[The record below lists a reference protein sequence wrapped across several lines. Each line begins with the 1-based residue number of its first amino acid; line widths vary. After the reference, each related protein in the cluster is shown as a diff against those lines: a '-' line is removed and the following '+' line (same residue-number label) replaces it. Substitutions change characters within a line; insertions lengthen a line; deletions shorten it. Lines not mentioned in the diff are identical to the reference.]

1 VVYARVIR
9 RLDRE
14 IKGNRALLLLIP
26 DEVSHV
32 VPSVA
37 RAGLELLNDATSAG
51 SSGGG
56 RSAGVMVT
64 AH

>member
-1 VVYARVIR
+1 
-9 RLDRE
+9 
-14 IKGNRALLLLIP
+14 LLLLIP
-26 DEVSHV
+26 DEVSRV